1 MFKNTTQHRMP
12 FCNVFQRLP
21 AEITRIILQ
30 FLVSDVDVHTEFEVG
45 PLWQWEE
52 MMEVLEARLVCT
64 DWLGHLEELDIYNK
78 MNTFRKC
85 RIVSWITTKDMLTS
99 FKGCTCVER
108 YSGIK
113 DFFVKGATFERV
125 AMIPFRRRLFI
136 EVLDGLI
143 TSNIKQLTGD
153 PIFVRCL
160 FGGIPSQRCNIKGLI
175 GPHRPSHHHPSPCR
189 NKNHQL
195 VLPRKAKLKARKRK
209 RQRLQKRRS
218 RSLLRRQRRQRSK
231 HSKRPKI
238 RKYAYL
244 R

>member
-1 MFKNTTQHRMP
+1 MP

-64 DWLGHLEELDIYNK
+64 DWLGHLEELQVYNK

-85 RIVSWITTKDMLTS
+85 RMASWITTKDILTS
-99 FKGCTCVER
+99 FKGCTRVER
-108 YSGIK
+108 HSGIK
-113 DFFVKGATFERV
+113 DFFVKGITRKRTSFKDRMTFFADPDYV
-125 AMIPFRRRLFI
+125 MFM
-136 EVLDGLI
+136 
-143 TSNIKQLTGD
+143 SNIKQLTGWE
-153 PIFVRCL
+153 PIFARSL
-160 FGGIPSQRCNIKGLI
+160 FGDIPSQRCNIKGLI
-175 GPHRPSHHHPSPCR
+175 GPHHPSPCR
-189 NKNHQL
+189 NKDHQL
-195 VLPRKAKLKARKRK
+195 VLRRKAKSKVRKCK
-209 RQRLQKRRS
+209 RRHLQKRRS
-218 RSLLRRQRRQRSK
+218 RSLLRRQRTQRSK
-231 HSKRPKI
+231 RSKRPKI